1 MKRLTNKQKKTILW
15 SLPVV
20 ILAAIAF
27 ITVPSLLPES
37 YDSMKRSVVTVE
49 CGEYYEIL
57 SRGRVIACCN
67 NINADTTLHAV
78 SVKPDSD
85 TERKAMVCGCW
96 INRFTFMPSC
106 QGRILTVSPFTTDTR
121 LISMANRN
129 IGTMIEK
136 TIKRA
141 EEMLATDR
149 RRETEMDYYL
159 NTHNVKDEGYNAI
172 AAYAEENKKKKD
184 SLQHSINL
192 LKSLQ
197 QKK

>member
-1 MKRLTNKQKKTILW
+1 MKLMKRLTNKQKKTILW

-106 QGRILTVSPFTTDTR
+106 QGRILTVSPFATDAR

-141 EEMLATDR
+141 EECLPPT
-149 RRETEMDYYL
+149 
-159 NTHNVKDEGYNAI
+159 
-172 AAYAEENKKKKD
+172 
-184 SLQHSINL
+184 
-192 LKSLQ
+192 
-197 QKK
+197 